1 MALFDFFGS
10 KRKAEAEQKIEE
22 QKQEQ
27 HDEAVARQRE
37 EHPEMHWPVITPINM
52 FVKKPGE
59 TPATQSAAGAG
70 AGTAATGAETAAA
83 VANAAADATA
93 AAAGTANAG
102 AATDSS
108 NTATANNTASA
119 EGEQSATAATPAQP
133 QPTILSDPLTPERKD
148 EVGALVYEP
157 TLKPD
162 MLKELNLQETLFL
175 EAALLI
181 AHKQHPLDN
190 YDQNRQ
196 VIRNH
201 FLDMVRAQEKI
212 YVLYDART
220 GYPLLDGSF
229 VLMYL
234 DKEHAEIAAKLYAEQ
249 MRSVKI
255 IEVPGMA
262 AEPAQLDGKIQMK
275 IFDYLFFLGAENIV
289 IDNGWYKGFLRR
301 SEISAPFYIN
311 EDPEKIPPYNPAMS
325 FALTDYVGELRWP
338 VQYGK
343 RKELLQAKFNSV
355 MKLVPK
361 GTYLLPFRNLD
372 EDAANAGDQ
381 AADGAA
387 TEQTATPTHDGMAE
401 TTDAATESAEA
412 AKKNHRVQLPMVT
425 LNGKNFM
432 PVYTDIFEFS
442 KKFANSGFRP
452 TRADF
457 QTISRFM
464 GNYDGFIINPQG
476 QAMVIERQKNPNPGQ
491 TPAQGT
497 GAKA

>member
-27 HDEAVARQRE
+27 HDEAVARQRAD
-37 EHPEMHWPVITPINM
+37 HPEMHWPVITPINM

-59 TPATQSAAGAG
+59 TPATAP
-70 AGTAATGAETAAA
+70 GTAT
-83 VANAAADATA
+83 TA
-93 AAAGTANAG
+93 AAAAEAGANTAAGSENVAANTTNEGNAAANTENAG
-102 AATDSS
+102 KTE
-108 NTATANNTASA
+108 NTA
-119 EGEQSATAATPAQP
+119 AAAPAAAQP

-157 TLKPD
+157 TIKPD

-201 FLDMVRAQEKI
+201 FLDMVRAQQKI

-289 IDNGWYKGFLRR
+289 IDNGWYKGFLHR

-311 EDPEKIPPYNPAMS
+311 EDPEKIPPYNPAIS

-372 EDAANAGDQ
+372 EETANAGDQ

-387 TEQTATPTHDGMAE
+387 GEQTATPTHDGMAE

-491 TPAQGT
+491 TPAQG
-497 GAKA
+497 AKA

>member
-59 TPATQSAAGAG
+59 TPAAPGSAGSGANTAAGSEHAAATASTVHAGNAEHTAEAANTENAETTAASAA
-70 AGTAATGAETAAA
+70 TA
-83 VANAAADATA
+83 
-93 AAAGTANAG
+93 
-102 AATDSS
+102 
-108 NTATANNTASA
+108 
-119 EGEQSATAATPAQP
+119 AQP

-157 TLKPD
+157 TIKPD

-311 EDPEKIPPYNPAMS
+311 EDPEKIPPYNPAIS

-372 EDAANAGDQ
+372 EDTANAGDPN
-381 AADGAA
+381 ADGVAA
-387 TEQTATPTHDGMAE
+387 EQTATPTHDGMAE